1 MNPDCAPSNRMKFI
15 EMEREL
21 RLNEL
26 RRELFRH
33 IISSSETDYF
43 VVKEEHRMFVPVVRD
58 ELHKLGWKTI
68 LTYGDTGL
76 FIFENEK
83 PRNCIESKSLL

>member
-1 MNPDCAPSNRMKFI
+1 MNPDCTPSNRGKFI
-15 EMEREL
+15 EMEKAL
-21 RLNEL
+21 RLDEM

-33 IISSSETDYF
+33 IISSSETDYY
-43 VVKEEHRMFVPVVRD
+43 VVKEEHRMFLPIVRE

-83 PRNCIESKSLL
+83 PCNCIETKCLL